1 VSGKALAAGGTL
13 LMPPSEIA
21 KEILRSDPNLMPK
34 ESELQQRM
42 RQIEELV
49 QEVQSAADPA
59 FRDRAIKL
67 VELLLEIHGAG
78 LDRMME
84 LISEAGPVGN
94 AMIDGFARDPLVA
107 SLLLLHGLH
116 PRELDERVRQ
126 ALDKVRP
133 YLQSHKGN
141 VELLGIDD
149 GVIRLRLEGSCNGC
163 PSSSLTLKLAIEEA
177 ISEFAPD
184 AAGLVVEGVVEPK
197 PAPVFVPLTPLRTSE
212 PVLQAVG
219 QDESIDGVFGS

>member
-1 VSGKALAAGGTL
+1 MIASKL
-13 LMPPSEIA
+13 LDWNPCMA
-21 KEILRSDPNLMPK
+21 K

-49 QEVQSAADPA
+49 QEIQSGADPA

-67 VELLLEIHGAG
+67 VELLLEVHGAG
-78 LDRMME
+78 LDRMLE
-84 LISEAGPVGN
+84 LVSETGPAGD
-94 AMIDGFARDPLVA
+94 AIIDGFAGEPLVA

-116 PRELDERVRQ
+116 PRDLDERVRQ

-141 VELLGIDD
+141 VELLGIDE
-149 GVIRLRLEGSCNGC
+149 GVIHLRLDGSCNGC

-177 ISEFAPD
+177 LAEFAPD
-184 AAGLVVEGVVEPK
+184 AVGLVVEGVVPPK
-197 PAPVFVPLTPLRTSE
+197 PPMVFVPLTPMRPAAKTTVQE
-212 PVLQAVG
+212 LQPVG
-219 QDESIDGVFGS
+219 QDDRFDGIHQS